1 MLELK
6 KGDDGVAVQIV
17 QTLLNSYLVPSP
29 NLVEDGDF
37 GPGTYKAVVRFQ
49 KSHDIPSNGI
59 VGRETWFRL
68 GLITINRPMT
78 AVSSLYPWMRVAH
91 GELLIHEN
99 SAPGQ
104 HNKRIVEYHQTT
116 TLKATD
122 DETPW
127 CSAFVNWALVKSGY
141 TGSGS
146 AAARSWLEWGTKLTC
161 PREGAI
167 TIVKKKAAST
177 TAGTASGFHV
187 AFLVSAS
194 SSALRL
200 LGGNQ
205 SNSVKFSDF
214 STTQWELKGYRW
226 P

>member
-6 KGDDGVAVQIV
+6 TGDQGTAVQIV

-29 NLVEDGDF
+29 NLLEDGDF
-37 GPGTYKAVVRFQ
+37 GPGTREAVIRFQ
-49 KSHDIPSNGI
+49 KPLGIPPNGT

-68 GLITINRPMT
+68 GLITINRPMP
-78 AVSSLYPWMRVAH
+78 AISSLYPWMRVAH
-91 GELLIHEN
+91 AELLIHEN
-99 SAPGQ
+99 SIPGQ
-104 HNKRIVEYHQTT
+104 NNARIVEYHQTT

-127 CSAFVNWALVKSGY
+127 CSAFVNWVLEKAGYSG
-141 TGSGS
+141 TGS
-146 AAARSWLEWGTKLTC
+146 AAAKSWLDWGTKLTE

-167 TIVKKKAAST
+167 SVVKQKAAST
-177 TAGTASGFHV
+177 TAGTSSGFHV

-194 SSALRL
+194 PSILRL

-205 SNSVKFSDF
+205 SNAVRFSDF
-214 STTQWELKGYRW
+214 STAKWEVQGYRW